1 MVFLMALLNHEN
13 PIPLLYDNAVF
24 LINRIDIMDEGI
36 KELESEEFREAFEQF
51 IIHSA

>member
-36 KELESEEFREAFEQF
+36 KNLETEAFRKAFEKF
-51 IIHSA
+51 ITH